1 MQILIEPENKVV
13 FLTRA
18 GNVDNLL
25 RLLRLKPGQALVIRG
40 SELLT
45 PDRKVEP
52 EDEIIIR
59 KIVSRG

>member
-1 MQILIEPENKVV
+1 MQILIEPENEVV
-13 FLTRA
+13 ILTRA

-25 RLLRLKPGQALVIRG
+25 RQLGLKPGEALVIRG